1 MATEQIVTQ
10 IAHSRAI
17 AVVGG
22 CGHVGLPLGL
32 FLCDV
37 GHRVTLLDTNA
48 SGLRDLA
55 DGRMPF
61 HERGADELLPR
72 CLKSGRLQLTGDAGA
87 LRDQEVVIVTIG
99 TPVDEYLDPNIRTF
113 DRVLDGV
120 LERMRDG
127 QLLIVRSTVFPGVTE
142 RLGRQVAERA
152 LNVHVAYCPERIAQ
166 GHALREL
173 TELPQLVSG
182 CTPEAA
188 ERAAQLFRELGADII
203 ELNPVEAELAKL
215 FTNSYRYI
223 NFAISNQFYML
234 AERHGAD
241 FDRIY
246 DAITRDYP
254 RMRGFARSGFA
265 GGPCLLKDTMQ
276 LASFN
281 HNLLTLGQHAMMI
294 NEGLPRF
301 LVDQLK
307 TTRNLQDETVGILG
321 MAFKGNCD
329 DPRSSLSYKLRKV
342 LTLECKRVLCTDPYI
357 DDPEFVPLDECI
369 SQSDVLILGA
379 CHADYR
385 DIATSTPIVDVFGF
399 IEK

>member
-1 MATEQIVTQ
+1 MSKEQIAPEVRV
-10 IAHSRAI
+10 RAV

-22 CGHVGLPLGL
+22 GGHVGLPLGL

-37 GHRVTLLDTNA
+37 GHHVTLVDTNEA
-48 SGLRDLA
+48 GLQEIA
-55 DGRMPF
+55 QGRMPF

-72 CLKSGRLQLTGDAGA
+72 CLESGRLRLTGDLQA
-87 LRDQEVVIVTIG
+87 LREQEVVIVTIG

-120 LERMRDG
+120 LGHMRDG
-127 QLLIVRSTVFPGVTE
+127 QLLIIRSTVFPGVTE
-142 RLGRQVAERA
+142 RLGRQVAERS
-152 LNVHVAYCPERIAQ
+152 LNVHVSYCPERIAQ
-166 GHALREL
+166 GHALTEL
-173 TELPQLVSG
+173 TQLPQIVSG
-182 CTPEAA
+182 CTSAA
-188 ERAAQLFRELGADII
+188 VEQAGKFFREIGARVI
-203 ELNPVEAELAKL
+203 ELSPVEAELAKL

-241 FDRIY
+241 FGRIY

-254 RMRGFARSGFA
+254 RMQGFARAGFA

-281 HNLLTLGQHAMMI
+281 HNQLTLGQHAMMI

-307 TTRNLQDETVGILG
+307 RTRDLQNETVGILG

-342 LTLECKRVLCTDPYI
+342 LTLECRRVLCTDPYI
-357 DDPEFVPLDECI
+357 RDPEFMPLEQCI
-369 SQSDVLILGA
+369 AESDVLILGA
-379 CHADYR
+379 CHSEYR
-385 DIATSTPIVDVFGF
+385 SAVIGKPVVDVFGF
-399 IEK
+399 L